1 MISSRLIE
9 RYGELKRQAPDCL
22 LLMQVGAFLKVLGDD
37 ARAVSAI
44 TGLKLQMAGDVDEP
58 VVVGGFPKSGLD
70 AYVGRLVRAGH
81 SVALALQDER
91 NERHLEEVIRVS
103 RGPKGRGLTVSTISP
118 RLGSTPGDCRGL
130 QGTRFT
136 EQGNELSS
144 T

>member
-1 MISSRLIE
+1 MPATKSASKGNVRSFALAPGAIPARLIE

-22 LLMQVGAFLKVLGDD
+22 LLMQVGAFLKALGDD

-81 SVALALQDER
+81 SVALALQDETK
-91 NERHLEEVIRVS
+91 ERHLEEVIRVS
-103 RGPKGRGLTVSTISP
+103 QGEGRKESQAEEGRNDGAV
-118 RLGSTPGDCRGL
+118 
-130 QGTRFT
+130 
-136 EQGNELSS
+136 
-144 T
+144 